1 MERVAETREPI
12 HELLRRRWSPYAY
25 SERSVAPEILVSLL
39 EAARWAPS
47 SYNEQ
52 PWAFIVAT
60 KENPEEFARLL
71 SCLVPGNQE
80 WAQQVPVLMLSVAK
94 LNFDRG
100 GRPNPHAWHDV
111 GLAAMSLVVEAMA
124 HGLYVH
130 QMAGIVPERARELY
144 AIPEG
149 WEAVAGIAIGYHGEA
164 PSLPEKLRQRDSAP
178 RSRKPLEQMVFTGRW
193 SDPSPL
199 VSTQP
204 K

>member
-1 MERVAETREPI
+1 MEKVAETRAPI
-12 HELLRRRWSPYAY
+12 DELLARRWSPYVF
-25 SERSVAPEILVSLL
+25 SERSVAPEILLSLL

-52 PWAFIVAT
+52 PWAFLVAT
-60 KENPEEFARLL
+60 KENPAEFERLL

-80 WAQQVPVLMLSVAK
+80 WARQAPVLMLSVAK

-100 GRPNPHAWHDV
+100 GKSNRHAFHDV

-149 WEAVAGIAIGYHGEA
+149 WDAVAGIAIGYAGD
-164 PSLPEKLRQRDSAP
+164 SSGVSEKLRQRDAAP
-178 RSRKPLEQMVFTGRW
+178 RSRKPLEQMVFSGRW
-193 SDPSPL
+193 GQ
-199 VSTQP
+199 STRLAVRE
-204 K
+204 

>member
-12 HELLRRRWSPYAY
+12 HELLRQRWSPYVY
-25 SERSVAPEILVSLL
+25 SERGVPPEILVSLL

-52 PWAFIVAT
+52 PWAFLVAT
-60 KENPEEFARLL
+60 KENAAEFERLL

-80 WAQQVPVLMLSVAK
+80 WARQAPVLMLSVAK

-100 GRPNPHAWHDV
+100 GKPNRHAFHDV

-130 QMAGIVPERARELY
+130 QMAGILPERARELY
-144 AIPEG
+144 SIPEG
-149 WEAVAGIAIGYHGEA
+149 WDAVAGIAIGYHGDSSA
-164 PSLPEKLRQRDSAP
+164 VSEKLRQRDAAP
-178 RSRKPLEQMVFTGRW
+178 RSRKPLEQMVFTGQWGKPTRLTTRG
-193 SDPSPL
+193 S
-199 VSTQP
+199 
-204 K
+204 